1 MPRVKVV
8 GLIEANLAENPL
20 GLASRA
26 IEDLGGK
33 PVLRRVVETVLK
45 VPSIARTV
53 VVTRP
58 ADGPAVRE
66 AVEGLPVDVRE
77 SELPDAPR
85 RGILRRARKWAR
97 FGWRGGLHWTTAFD
111 EHGWPKALL
120 AAAEAAGADSAALF
134 RAEAPLVD
142 ARLAESIV
150 AHHLKF
156 VGTYYFTFAQ
166 APVGLVPEVCT
177 IGFLKTMAL
186 TGQTPL
192 EVLRYKKEDPKMDRV
207 RAECH
212 FDCGDTVRRAP
223 FRLAADSGR
232 GLAALR
238 ALWAAC
244 PDPETADAARWIGT
258 ASRHPEA
265 WLGGIPPFA
274 SIEAVR
280 SPGAA
285 PVPAARNLPEWI
297 DPALF
302 ERLCRALSAADDA
315 CLSIEGFGDPLAHP
329 ELPRLLEALSRNRIY
344 GRHLVSPGTHL
355 TERAQDL
362 LFEADLDVL
371 EVPIGAHSAE
381 TYRRLAG
388 ADGFDRVRGNLR
400 RFLDRR
406 KERGGETPFLLVSIA
421 KRRETEPEVEAFYD
435 DWLAAGAWP
444 VIRPANRYAG
454 QVPDASPFPTNLAAR
469 RPCVKIANELY
480 IDTAGE
486 PLVCREDL
494 AARHPLAGDPAVAW
508 AGERLSG
515 LRAAHARGDWGAFPL
530 CPDCTEWDRF

>member
-8 GLIEANLAENPL
+8 GLIEVNLAENPL

-26 IEDLGGK
+26 LEDLGGR
-33 PVLRRVVETVLK
+33 PILRRVVETVLK
-45 VPSIARTV
+45 IPSIARTV

-58 ADGPAVRE
+58 ADGPAVRK
-66 AVEGLPVDVRE
+66 AVEGLPVDVHE
-77 SELPDAPR
+77 SALPDVPR
-85 RGILRRARKWAR
+85 RAALRRARKWSR

-120 AAAEAAGADSAALF
+120 AAAEAAGAGSCALF

-142 ARLAESIV
+142 ARLTEAIV

-177 IGFLKTMAL
+177 TGFLKTMAI

-212 FDCGDTVRRAP
+212 FDCGDAVRRAP

-244 PDPETADAARWIGT
+244 PDPETADAERWIGT
-258 ASRHPEA
+258 AARHPEA
-265 WLGGIPPFA
+265 WLGTVPPFA
-274 SIEAVR
+274 SIGTVRDPAAV
-280 SPGAA
+280 
-285 PVPAARNLPEWI
+285 PVPSARPLPERI
-297 DPALF
+297 APEAF
-302 ERLCRALSAADDA
+302 ARICRGLATADDV
-315 CLSIEGFGDPLAHP
+315 CVSIEGLGDPLAHP
-329 ELPRLLEALSRNRIY
+329 GLPRILEALSAHRIY

-355 TERAQDL
+355 TERAREL

-371 EVPIGAHSAE
+371 EVPIGAHTAE
-381 TYRRLAG
+381 TYRLLAG
-388 ADGFDRVRGNLR
+388 SDAFDRIRANLR
-400 RFLDRR
+400 AFLESR
-406 KERGGETPFLLVSIA
+406 KERGSETPFLVVSIT

-435 DWLAAGAWP
+435 DWLAEGAWP
-444 VIRPANRYAG
+444 VVRPANRYAG
-454 QVPDASPFPTNLAAR
+454 QVPDVSPFPTNLAAR
-469 RPCVKIANELY
+469 RPCVKIASELCVGT
-480 IDTAGE
+480 DGE

-494 AARHPLAGDPAVAW
+494 AARHPLKGEPAAAW
-508 AGERLSG
+508 TGERLSA
-515 LRAAHARGDWGAFPL
+515 LRAAHARGDWSAFPL